1 MSGPWYES
9 QGPNAEQV
17 RKDVLNYI
25 NTIQVGKDT
34 YQKEKNDIIQKAI
47 MKIIPDTRNDFGSYR
62 GYATFNLKTEL
73 ANEVINEVRKNYAL
87 LIIKKKFTPFVMH
100 HLYKPDGM
108 RMKQLIKTTM
118 VGKNSAIV

>member
-17 RKDVLNYI
+17 RKDVLSNI
-25 NTIQVGKDT
+25 NKFQVGKDT

-73 ANEVINEVRKNYAL
+73 ANEVIKEVRKNYAL
-87 LIIKKKFTPFVMH
+87 LIIKKKFTRFVTH
-100 HLYKPDGM
+100 HLYKPDGI
-108 RMKQLIKTTM
+108 RMKKIVETTK

>member
-1 MSGPWYES
+1 MDGPWYES
-9 QGPNAEQV
+9 TGPNAEQV
-17 RKDVLNYI
+17 RKDVLIYI

-34 YQKEKNDIIQKAI
+34 YQKEKNDIIRKAI

-73 ANEVINEVRKNYAL
+73 ANEVIKEVRKNYAL

>member
-62 GYATFNLKTEL
+62 GYATFNLKAEF
-73 ANEVINEVRKNYAL
+73 AKAVIKEVRKNYAL

>member
-1 MSGPWYES
+1 MDGPWYES
-9 QGPNAEQV
+9 TGPNAEQV
-17 RKDVLNYI
+17 RKDVLIYI

-73 ANEVINEVRKNYAL
+73 ANEVIKEVRKNYAL